1 MKRIIT
7 LFFVF
12 TLFLQAEAQMNIDHY
27 MRVGQTRT
35 QIGNYTGAIEYFNI
49 VLKFKPH
56 LAEAYFYRGIAKHQL
71 EDYRGAIQ
79 DYNTAIEIKPF
90 YPQAYTNRGMAYHNL
105 KNFKKAIADY
115 DRALEFD
122 PDNENIY
129 NNRGIAKLSQKNIDG
144 AIEDYNQA
152 LRVNPKS
159 TYALMNRSNAKIVSG
174 DIKGAIKDLN
184 EVVVIRPHYAGAY
197 LNRGLARF
205 ELEDYAS
212 ALRDYDQCINFD
224 PKNALAF
231 NNRGIVKQKLED
243 YAGAIMDYDMAIQLN
258 PEMASAY
265 FNRAMAREILKLPG
279 YQNDYHIAAQLNPKF
294 DIESRRVDAEKQAFN
309 QRYPISKQ
317 NQQNQQNQNS
327 NQGNQAAANQNSNAN
342 QGNAA
347 PANQNPVG
355 TNQNNQNQQ
364 NTQNQATAQA
374 TNADKSEESDE
385 AEESLF
391 GEDPKNNRDKRR
403 TNLMIEDSRE
413 LPSDNEEVDD
423 GRVQN
428 KNIAIDL
435 QPIFI
440 ISAFE
445 KNAVDYDRFQYF
457 NAAINEINEKNNYD
471 PMLSIS
477 NKSNAGYNSVFE
489 NFILFF
495 NEKIQ
500 IQQNSHNYLNRG
512 IFYSLTGDYNK
523 SIEDLNRSIKLN
535 DKQGIAYFSR
545 ANCRYKMLEE
555 IELTAGANPDITVK
569 LGEKNLENVGKNN
582 EPAALD
588 YKQILDDYEVTL
600 FLNPDFFFGLFN
612 RAFIKIRLGEYKGAI
627 EDLNHGIELEP
638 EFAEA
643 YFNRGLTKI
652 YMDDLEGG
660 AIDLSRAGE
669 LGIYGAY
676 NIIKRYCN

>member
-1 MKRIIT
+1 MKRIIV
-7 LFFVF
+7 LFF
-12 TLFLQAEAQMNIDHY
+12 LFSSVLQTEAQMNIDHY

-49 VLKFKPH
+49 VLRFKPH

-71 EDYRGAIQ
+71 EDYRGAIN

-90 YPQAYTNRGMAYHNL
+90 YPQAYMNRGMAYHNL
-105 KNFKKAIADY
+105 KNYKKAIADY
-115 DRALEFD
+115 NRALEFD

-129 NNRGIAKLSQKNIDG
+129 NNRGIAKLAQKNIEG
-144 AIEDYNQA
+144 AIEDYNEA

-184 EVVVIRPHYAGAY
+184 EVIIIRPHYAGAY

-205 ELEDYAS
+205 ELNDFAS

-243 YAGAIMDYDMAIQLN
+243 FAGAIMDYDMAIQLN

-265 FNRAMAREILKLPG
+265 FNRAMAREVLKLPG
-279 YQNDYHIAAQLNPKF
+279 YQNDYNIAAQLNPKF
-294 DIESRRVDAEKQAFN
+294 DIESRRIEAEKQAFN
-309 QRYPISKQ
+309 QKYPLS
-317 NQQNQQNQNS
+317 NQNTKNS
-327 NQGNQAAANQNSNAN
+327 QGSSTPPNQNTQDSI
-342 QGNAA
+342 
-347 PANQNPVG
+347 
-355 TNQNNQNQQ
+355 QNNQNP
-364 NTQNQATAQA
+364 ATAL
-374 TNADKSEESDE
+374 NNPSDDKKSEEK
-385 AEESLF
+385 EESLF
-391 GEDPKNNRDKRR
+391 DDDEPDNNRNKRR
-403 TNLMIEDSRE
+403 VNLMIEDSRE
-413 LPSDNEEVDD
+413 LPGDDEEVDD
-423 GRVQN
+423 GMVQN
-428 KNIAIDL
+428 RNIVIDL

-445 KNAVDYDRFQYF
+445 KNAVDYDRFQYY
-457 NAAINEINEKNNYD
+457 NSAINEINEQNNYD
-471 PMLSIS
+471 PLLTIS
-477 NKSNAGYNSVFE
+477 NKSNAGYRTVFE

-495 NEKIQ
+495 NEKIK

-523 SIEDLNRSIKLN
+523 SLDDLNRSIEM
-535 DKQGIAYFSR
+535 DGKQGVAYFVR

-555 IELTAGANPDITVK
+555 IEMLAGTNSEMSVK
-569 LGEKNLENVGKNN
+569 IGEKNLDFTGKSN

-588 YKQILDDYEVTL
+588 YKQIIADYQTTL
-600 FLNPDFFFGLFN
+600 SLNPAFFFGYFN
-612 RAFIKIRLGEYKGAI
+612 RAFIKIRLGEYEDAI
-627 EDLNHGIELEP
+627 ADLNHAIELEP

-652 YMDDLEGG
+652 YMDDIEGG
-660 AIDLSRAGE
+660 ALDLSRAGE
-669 LGIYGAY
+669 LGIFGAY

>member
-1 MKRIIT
+1 MKRITI
-7 LFFVF
+7 LFF
-12 TLFLQAEAQMNIDHY
+12 LFSLILQAEAQMNIDHY

-49 VLKFKPH
+49 VLRFKPH

-71 EDYRGAIQ
+71 EDYRGAIN
-79 DYNTAIEIKPF
+79 DYNTAIDIKPF
-90 YPQAYTNRGMAYHNL
+90 YPQAYMNRGMAYHNL
-105 KNFKKAIADY
+105 KNYKKAIADY
-115 DRALEFD
+115 NRALEFD

-129 NNRGIAKLSQKNIDG
+129 NNRGIAKLAQKNIEG

-184 EVVVIRPHYAGAY
+184 EVIIIRPHYAAAY
-197 LNRGLARF
+197 LNRGIARF
-205 ELEDYAS
+205 ELNDYAS
-212 ALRDYDQCINFD
+212 ALRDYDQSINFD

-231 NNRGIVKQKLED
+231 NNRGIIKQKLED
-243 YAGAIMDYDMAIQLN
+243 YRGAIMDYDMAIVLN

-265 FNRAMAREILKLPG
+265 FNRAMAKEILKLPG
-279 YQNDYHIAAQLNPKF
+279 YQNDYSIAAQLNPKF
-294 DIESRRVDAEKQAFN
+294 DIESQRIEAEKQAFN
-309 QRYPISKQ
+309 QKYPLSNRNQQTSQ
-317 NQQNQQNQNS
+317 NQQN
-327 NQGNQAAANQNSNAN
+327 NQGNPASANQSA
-342 QGNAA
+342 QDS
-347 PANQNPVG
+347 
-355 TNQNNQNQQ
+355 TLNNQNQP
-364 NTQNQATAQA
+364 NPATAQ
-374 TNADKSEESDE
+374 NNVSGDEESEEKEKSFFDDDE
-385 AEESLF
+385 P
-391 GEDPKNNRDKRR
+391 DNKRDKRR
-403 TNLMIEDSRE
+403 VNLMIEDSRE
-413 LPSDNEEVDD
+413 LPGDDEEVDD
-423 GRVQN
+423 GLVQN
-428 KNIAIDL
+428 RNIVIDL

-445 KNAVDYDRFQYF
+445 KNAVDYDRFQYY
-457 NAAINEINEKNNYD
+457 NSAINEINEQNNYD
-471 PMLSIS
+471 PLFTIS
-477 NKSNAGYNSVFE
+477 NKSNAGYRPVFE

-495 NEKIQ
+495 NEKIR
-500 IQQNSHNYLNRG
+500 IQQSSHNYLNRG

-523 SIEDLNRSIKLN
+523 SLDDLNRTIDMDS
-535 DKQGIAYFSR
+535 KQGIAYFVR

-555 IELTAGANPDITVK
+555 IEILAGLNNEMSVKIGARNLDNANK
-569 LGEKNLENVGKNN
+569 SN

-588 YKQILDDYEVTL
+588 YKLILEDYQTTL
-600 FLNPDFFFGLFN
+600 TLNPAFFFGYFN
-612 RAFIKIRLGEYKGAI
+612 RAFINIRLGEYKTAI
-627 EDLNHGIELEP
+627 EDLNHAIELEP

-660 AIDLSRAGE
+660 ALDLSRAGE

>member
-1 MKRIIT
+1 MKRIIV
-7 LFFVF
+7 LFF
-12 TLFLQAEAQMNIDHY
+12 LFSLILQAEAQMNIDHY

-49 VLKFKPH
+49 VLRFKPH

-71 EDYRGAIQ
+71 EDYRGAIN
-79 DYNTAIEIKPF
+79 DYNTAIDIKPF
-90 YPQAYTNRGMAYHNL
+90 YPQAYMNRGMAYHNL
-105 KNFKKAIADY
+105 KNYKKAIADY
-115 DRALEFD
+115 NRALEFD

-129 NNRGIAKLSQKNIDG
+129 NNRGIAKLAQKNIEG

-184 EVVVIRPHYAGAY
+184 EVIIIRPHYAAAY
-197 LNRGLARF
+197 LIRGIARF
-205 ELEDYAS
+205 ELNDYAS
-212 ALRDYDQCINFD
+212 ALRDYDQSINFD

-231 NNRGIVKQKLED
+231 NNRGIIKQKLED
-243 YAGAIMDYDMAIQLN
+243 YRGAIMDYDMAIVLN

-265 FNRAMAREILKLPG
+265 FNRAMAKEILKLPG
-279 YQNDYHIAAQLNPKF
+279 YQNDYSIAAQLNPKF
-294 DIESRRVDAEKQAFN
+294 DIESQRIEAEKQAFN
-309 QRYPISKQ
+309 QKYPLSNRNQQTSQ
-317 NQQNQQNQNS
+317 NQQN
-327 NQGNQAAANQNSNAN
+327 NQGNPASANQSA
-342 QGNAA
+342 QDS
-347 PANQNPVG
+347 
-355 TNQNNQNQQ
+355 TLNNQNQP
-364 NTQNQATAQA
+364 NPATAQ
-374 TNADKSEESDE
+374 NNVSGDEESEEKEKSFFDDDE
-385 AEESLF
+385 P
-391 GEDPKNNRDKRR
+391 DNKRDKRR
-403 TNLMIEDSRE
+403 VNLMIEDSRE
-413 LPSDNEEVDD
+413 LPGDDEEVDD
-423 GRVQN
+423 GLVQN
-428 KNIAIDL
+428 RNIVIDL

-445 KNAVDYDRFQYF
+445 KNAVDYDRFQYY
-457 NAAINEINEKNNYD
+457 NSAINEINEQNNYD
-471 PMLSIS
+471 PLFTIS
-477 NKSNAGYNSVFE
+477 NKSNAGYRPVFE

-495 NEKIQ
+495 NEKIR
-500 IQQNSHNYLNRG
+500 IQQSSHNYLNRG

-523 SIEDLNRSIKLN
+523 SLDDLNRTIDMDS
-535 DKQGIAYFSR
+535 KQGIAYFVR

-555 IELTAGANPDITVK
+555 IEILAGLNNEMSVK
-569 LGEKNLENVGKNN
+569 IGARNLDNATKSD

-588 YKQILDDYEVTL
+588 YKLILEDYQTTL
-600 FLNPDFFFGLFN
+600 TLNPAFFFGYFN
-612 RAFIKIRLGEYKGAI
+612 RAFINIRLGEYKTAI
-627 EDLNHGIELEP
+627 EDLNHAIELEP

-660 AIDLSRAGE
+660 ALDLSRAGE

>member
-1 MKRIIT
+1 MKRITI
-7 LFFVF
+7 LFF
-12 TLFLQAEAQMNIDHY
+12 LFSLVLQAEAQMNIDHY

-49 VLKFKPH
+49 VLRFKPH

-71 EDYRGAIQ
+71 EDYRGAIN
-79 DYNTAIEIKPF
+79 DYNKAIDIKPY
-90 YPQAYTNRGMAYHNL
+90 YPQAYMNRGMAYHNL
-105 KNFKKAIADY
+105 KNFKKAITDY
-115 DRALEFD
+115 NRALEFD

-129 NNRGIAKLSQKNIDG
+129 NNRGIAKLAQKNIEG

-184 EVVVIRPHYAGAY
+184 EVIMIRPHYAAAY
-197 LNRGLARF
+197 LNRGIARF
-205 ELEDYAS
+205 ELDDYAS
-212 ALRDYDQCINFD
+212 ALRDYDQSINFD

-231 NNRGIVKQKLED
+231 NNRGIIKQKLED
-243 YAGAIMDYDMAIQLN
+243 YRGAIMDYDMALVLD

-265 FNRAMAREILKLPG
+265 FNRAMAKEILKLPG
-279 YQNDYHIAAQLNPKF
+279 YQNDYSIAAHLNPKF
-294 DIESRRVDAEKQAFN
+294 DIESQRIEAEKKAFN
-309 QRYPISKQ
+309 QKYPLSNQNQQASQ
-317 NQQNQQNQNS
+317 NQQN
-327 NQGNQAAANQNSNAN
+327 NQGSSVLPNQSTQDS
-342 QGNAA
+342 
-347 PANQNPVG
+347 
-355 TNQNNQNQQ
+355 TLNNQTQQ
-364 NTQNQATAQA
+364 TPATAQ
-374 TNADKSEESDE
+374 NNVSGDEKSDE
-385 AEESLF
+385 REKSFFDDDEP
-391 GEDPKNNRDKRR
+391 DNKRDKRR
-403 TNLMIEDSRE
+403 VNLMIEDSRE
-413 LPSDNEEVDD
+413 LPGNDEEVDD

-428 KNIAIDL
+428 QNIVIDL

-445 KNAVDYDRFQYF
+445 KNAVDYDRFQYY
-457 NAAINEINEKNNYD
+457 NSAINEINEQNNYD
-471 PMLSIS
+471 PLFTIS
-477 NKSNAGYNSVFE
+477 NKSNAGYKTVFE

-495 NEKIQ
+495 NEKIK
-500 IQQNSHNYLNRG
+500 IQQSSHNYLNRG

-523 SIEDLNRSIKLN
+523 SLDDLNRTIDMDN
-535 DKQGIAYFSR
+535 KQGIAYFVR

-555 IELTAGANPDITVK
+555 IEILAGLNTDMSVK
-569 LGEKNLENVGKNN
+569 IGEKNLDNAGKSN

-588 YKQILDDYEVTL
+588 YKQILEDYQTTL
-600 FLNPDFFFGLFN
+600 SLNPAFFFGYFN
-612 RAFIKIRLGEYKGAI
+612 RAFINIRLGEYKTAI
-627 EDLNHGIELEP
+627 ADLNHAIELEP

-660 AIDLSRAGE
+660 ALDLSRAGE